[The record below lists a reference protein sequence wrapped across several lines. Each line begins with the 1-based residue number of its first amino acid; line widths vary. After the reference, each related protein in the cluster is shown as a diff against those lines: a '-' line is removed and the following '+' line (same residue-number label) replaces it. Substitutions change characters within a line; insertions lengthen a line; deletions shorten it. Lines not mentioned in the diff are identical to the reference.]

1 MAPRRPKTPTPNPTP
16 EARLTLVM
24 QPDLLERV
32 RNAAFWTPGET
43 LAAIGHRGIMAEVEK
58 MEKKNGGVPAENK
71 TEPDRAAVELI
82 RPHEEKAHNKI
93 PGR

>member
-1 MAPRRPKTPTPNPTP
+1 MAPRRPKTPTPEPTP

-43 LAAIGHRGIMAEVEK
+43 LAAIGHRGVMAEVEK
-58 MEKKNGGVPAENK
+58 MEKRNGGQFPQR
-71 TEPDRAAVELI
+71 T
-82 RPHEEKAHNKI
+82 RPNRT
-93 PGR
+93 GRPYK

>member
-1 MAPRRPKTPTPNPTP
+1 MPRRPKTPTDPAP

-43 LAAIGHRGIMAEVEK
+43 LAAIGYRGVMAEVLR
-58 MEKKNGGVPAENK
+58 MEEANGGPFPQRTRPNR
-71 TEPDRAAVELI
+71 TG
-82 RPHEEKAHNKI
+82 RPHK
-93 PGR
+93 